1 MKQTFRP
8 ITLVAAT
15 TAICI
20 HGAVA
25 IALMPPHAPV
35 EMEGQTGGLE
45 AQIGTAFADMSAG
58 TISATPTENRAITPP
73 EQPPVTPAEG
83 MPTKPLTPTEPLT
96 TTAPPIAS
104 TPPATVST
112 VTPQT
117 TATLTPQSVTT
128 TITATPDPE
137 AQALK
142 KHMPAPR
149 PAPKAV
155 AKKTPKK
162 AVKTPPEP
170 KATAAPRGN
179 AKTSARAGQ
188 TDGTQAAKTASKGS
202 GGRTKET
209 GNAAASNYPGLVMRK
224 LSRVSRPRVSTK
236 GVAVVSFKVAAN
248 GGLAAVSL
256 SRSSGSAEL
265 DRAALKVVQRAAPFP
280 APPSG
285 ARRSFSIEIKG
296 R

>member
-8 ITLVAAT
+8 VTLVAAT

-58 TISATPTENRAITPP
+58 TISATPVENSAITPP
-73 EQPPVTPAEG
+73 EQPSVTPSEST
-83 MPTKPLTPTEPLT
+83 PTKPLTP
-96 TTAPPIAS
+96 TAPPIAS

-128 TITATPDPE
+128 AITATPDPE
-137 AQALK
+137 SQALK
-142 KHMPAPR
+142 KHKPAPR

-162 AVKTPPEP
+162 TVKTPPKP

-179 AKTSARAGQ
+179 AKTTARAGQ
-188 TDGTQAAKTASKGS
+188 TDGTQAAKTVSKGS
-202 GGRTKET
+202 GGKTKET